1 LREAFRTIDGFLE
14 GLIRETRERVSVGQ
28 HRRRNLME
36 CLLAATCPSGD
47 SAPLT
52 DREVRDDLLAIVANG
67 HQTVAICLALTL
79 YLLARHPRVLEKAR
93 AEVDEFGLESVSQLR
108 YLESVII
115 ESLRVYPAAA
125 GLQRR
130 TIAQDNLNGWS
141 IPAWR
146 AVGVSLMPL
155 HANADYFGESP
166 EQFRP
171 ERYMP
176 DSSGTGCPFHKAD
189 RPPLPTGAKASGGVC
204 LPLTFGAGA
213 RRCLGEHFAMH
224 EIKVMLAT
232 LIRRFDFDAAERFEP
247 DLDLDRFGLFIA
259 LRSTNGV
266 HVRVA
271 PRTEKA
277 SLSATAHPIEK

>member
-1 LREAFRTIDGFLE
+1 
-14 GLIRETRERVSVGQ
+14 
-28 HRRRNLME
+28 ME
-36 CLLAATCPSGD
+36 SLLAATCPSGD

-52 DREVRDDLLAIVANG
+52 DREVRDDLLAILANG

-79 YLLARHPRVLEKAR
+79 YLLARHPRVLEKVR
-93 AEVDEFGLESVSQLR
+93 AEVDEFGPESVSQLR

-130 TIAQDNLNGWS
+130 TIEHDNLDGWS
-141 IPAWR
+141 IPPWR
-146 AVGVSLMPL
+146 AVGISLMPL
-155 HANADYFGESP
+155 HATADYFGESP

-189 RPPLPTGAKASGGVC
+189 RPTLPTGAKAIGGVC

-224 EIKVMLAT
+224 EMKLMLAI
-232 LIRRFDFDAAERFEP
+232 LVRHFDLEAAEGFEP

-259 LRSTNGV
+259 LRATSG
-266 HVRVA
+266 VRVGVA
-271 PRTEKA
+271 RRTEETYGVKTG
-277 SLSATAHPIEK
+277 SH